1 MIIDALPPNRFKRA
15 LAAGTPQIG
24 LWLSLGNP
32 AAAEVVAGAG
42 FDWCLVDMEHAPN
55 GLHVEAAELVTTG
68 PAARPTFGVGTD
80 GRPIIGAP
88 LVSVTLGTVT
98 GGQFVINRVNQLRR
112 PGEIV
117 LYTPHFAGQTS
128 AAASGID
135 IVLTGLA
142 LPLRASGSWTGTC
155 PAARRA

>member
-1 MIIDALPPNRFKRA
+1 
-15 LAAGTPQIG
+15 
-24 LWLSLGNP
+24 
-32 AAAEVVAGAG
+32 VA
-42 FDWCLVDMEHAPN
+42 
-55 GLHVEAAELVTTG
+55 
-68 PAARPTFGVGTD
+68 
-80 GRPIIGAP
+80 
-88 LVSVTLGTVT
+88 

-142 LPLRASGSWTGTC
+142 LPLRASGSWTGTVALTR
-155 PAARRA
+155 PAEGGYAISPGTVVLTAPATSLLGA